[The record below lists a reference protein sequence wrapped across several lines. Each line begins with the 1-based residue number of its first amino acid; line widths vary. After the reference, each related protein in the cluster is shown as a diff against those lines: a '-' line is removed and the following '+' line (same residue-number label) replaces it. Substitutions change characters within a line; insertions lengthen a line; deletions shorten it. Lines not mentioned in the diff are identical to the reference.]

1 MSYRNP
7 QIFFADP
14 SALQRGFDAGFSS
27 MQAKF
32 EKERLEKERIAKE
45 QDEALAGAYNT
56 SDLSGIANLDTRI
69 MDGLQKS
76 IDSIIDDGS
85 FATASA
91 SEQAKMIRQVSTVK
105 NTVAR
110 LGELAGIDPKDWDS
124 RNSAKLSA
132 LKSALTRGDKSVNIV
147 GKGLDLKIVGDFG
160 EITLD
165 ELASARFMNKTDF
178 RDEYN
183 KMTSTFKKEA
193 FKYMENA
200 AKAGTEIEEDKLRN
214 IFASTIR
221 EEGDPEFWSYLFSN
235 ETNSTMK
242 GRFYGD
248 PEAKKVYGD
257 DFESI
262 QFTEMSDDLFKKV
275 IGSVYDSAELRG
287 YYQRKNTQES
297 SKSDGTGKEL
307 SKEELEKKA
316 DELFDSARTDFST
329 VLSRSLNK
337 KAVYDNKTGQ
347 LTIEPYGFA
356 RDQKKIKSEREYL
369 PQEKEMINLVTNKGK
384 RERLYEDIFDS
395 YFDTST
401 YSKSERRIAFE
412 HFMNRVR
419 GTGAYASNKGG
430 KYDNIKSG
438 TKE

>member
-14 SALQRGFDAGFSS
+14 QALQKGFEAGFSS

-45 QDEALAGAYNT
+45 QDEALAGAYNA

-76 IDSIIDDGS
+76 IDSIINDGS

-91 SEQAKMIRQVSTVK
+91 SDQAKMIRQVSAVK

-110 LGELAGIDPKDWDS
+110 LGELAGIDPEDWDS
-124 RNSAKLSA
+124 RNSPKLSA
-132 LKSALTRGDKSVNIV
+132 LKSALTRGDESVNIV

-165 ELASARFMNKTDF
+165 EIASAKFMNKTDF
-178 RDEYN
+178 RDDYD
-183 KMTSTFKKEA
+183 KITSTFKKDA
-193 FKYMENA
+193 FTYMENA
-200 AKAGTEIEEDKLRN
+200 AKAGTEIDEDKLRN
-214 IFASTIR
+214 IFANIIK
-221 EEGDPEFWSYLFSN
+221 EQGDPEFWSYLFSN
-235 ETNSTMK
+235 ETDSTMK

-287 YYQRKNTQES
+287 YYTRKNAEKS
-297 SKSDGTGKEL
+297 SKSSGTGKEL
-307 SKEELEKKA
+307 SKEELEQKA
-316 DELFDSARTDFST
+316 DELFDNARADFSK

-337 KAVYDNKTGQ
+337 KAVYDNKTGR

-356 RDQKKIKSEREYL
+356 QDQKKTEGKREYL
-369 PQEKEMINLVTNKGK
+369 PQEKEMFNLATNTGK
-384 RERLYEDIFDS
+384 REALYEDIFDS

-401 YSKSERRIAFE
+401 YSKAERRIAFE
-412 HFMNRVR
+412 RFMNRVR
-419 GTGAYASNKGG
+419 GTKAYTGATALDTSKYNK
-430 KYDNIKSG
+430 
-438 TKE
+438 